1 MLKMT
6 RNNKIK
12 VKKNSKVTWN
22 IIGIVLLIIT
32 FLMTDGTLIYKMV
45 NTTDMFIYI
54 LWASLILYIYMFFA
68 TKKINNE
75 MKYGRTNIK
84 TEEGVEVTD
93 KEINNMRSSVRK
105 AFKSISFKTFLL
117 IPFQLYIA
125 YELVSVIPNN
135 MYSFELNSYAIL
147 LSILNTISL
156 GYFIYNPFKEKK
168 KV

>member
-1 MLKMT
+1 MT

-12 VKKNSKVTWN
+12 TKDSKVTWG

-32 FLMTDGTLIYKMV
+32 FLMTDGTLIYKIV

-54 LWASLILYIYMFFA
+54 LWATFILYIYIFFV

-93 KEINNMRSSVRK
+93 KEINDMRNSVRK
-105 AFKSISFKTFLL
+105 AFKSISLKMFLL

-147 LSILNTISL
+147 LLILNTLSL
-156 GYFIYNPFKEKK
+156 SYFIYKPFKEKK

>member
-1 MLKMT
+1 MLNMT

-12 VKKNSKVTWN
+12 TKDSKVTWG

-32 FLMTDGTLIYKMV
+32 FLMTDGTLIYKIV

-54 LWASLILYIYMFFA
+54 LWATFILYIYIFFV

-93 KEINNMRSSVRK
+93 KEINDMRNSVRK
-105 AFKSISFKTFLL
+105 AFKSISLKMFLL

-147 LSILNTISL
+147 LLILNTLSL
-156 GYFIYNPFKEKK
+156 SYFIYKPFKEKK